1 MNKICEQVRDLLAH
15 DRGNL
20 NFSPASRY
28 AVSKLCDYA
37 EQEHEQREKAE
48 TILCN
53 ERRKALAFSAEVAK
67 QERTIDDLRQ
77 QLSFLRQA
85 LRDAGVHGTWEFRH
99 GSWYCSN
106 CGIGYKNKFGV
117 VPACKYNCC
126 PNCGARMDGDDNAK
140 PEE

>member
-15 DRGNL
+15 DHGNM

-48 TILCN
+48 TILCG
-53 ERRKALAFSAEVAK
+53 ERRKALAFSAEMER

-77 QLSFLRQA
+77 QLSFMRQA
-85 LRDAGVHGTWEFRH
+85 MQDEGL
-99 GSWYCSN
+99 
-106 CGIGYKNKFGV
+106 
-117 VPACKYNCC
+117 
-126 PNCGARMDGDDNAK
+126 
-140 PEE
+140 